1 MWIIVCVLVGLILG
15 AIAGFVDDGEE
26 PGDDYWPMDDD

>member
-1 MWIIVCVLVGLILG
+1 MWNIACVLVGLILG
-15 AIAGFVDDGEE
+15 VLAGLADDGEE